1 MSNSGVKLASANDEC
16 PMSHTKNYT
25 VKATE
30 KDKLPALN
38 LGADAKAE
46 AFPYVLKVAERNR
59 STMRV

>member
-1 MSNSGVKLASANDEC
+1 
-16 PMSHTKNYT
+16 MSHTKNYT

-59 STMRV
+59 PTMRV